1 MIYDLDAWAE
11 LGARMGM
18 MLLATRR
25 SIGISERYVNQ
36 IRDVKSRKKDRRS
49 VMMTWLSLLGEFAR
63 G

>member
-1 MIYDLDAWAE
+1 MDNAMIYDLDAWAE

-36 IRDVKSRKKDRRS
+36 IRDVKSRKNIGGQL
-49 VMMTWLSLLGEFAR
+49 VVVVG
-63 G
+63 